1 MKKFFEEFKDFIAR
15 GNVMDM
21 AVGVII
27 GGAFTAIV
35 TSLNKDIITPILA
48 IFGGVDFSNLML
60 RMGTSDNAPI
70 LMYGSFITAVINFL
84 ITAFIIFCLVKA
96 LNKAASFTKKEEKPV
111 EPTEKECPFCKT
123 KINILATRCPYCTSK
138 LDEGNLNEKESSSEV
153 VSK

>member
-138 LDEGNLNEKESSSEV
+138 LDEENLNEKESSSEV

>member
-48 IFGGVDFSNLML
+48 IFGGVDFSNLTL
-60 RMGTSDNAPI
+60 KMGTSDNAPI
-70 LMYGSFITAVINFL
+70 LMYGSFLTAVINFL

-96 LNKAASFTKKEEKPV
+96 LNKAASFRKKEEMPAV
-111 EPTEKECPFCKT
+111 PTEKECPFCKS
-123 KINILATRCPYCTSK
+123 KIDISATRCPYCTSK
-138 LDEGNLNEKESSSEV
+138 LDEEESCE
-153 VSK
+153 

>member
-48 IFGGVDFSNLML
+48 IFGGVDFSNLTL
-60 RMGTSDNAPI
+60 KMG
-70 LMYGSFITAVINFL
+70 TAVINFL
-84 ITAFIIFCLVKA
+84 ITAFIIFCLIKA
-96 LNKAASFTKKEEKPV
+96 LNKAASFAKKEEIL
-111 EPTEKECPFCKT
+111 EQPTEKECPFCKS
-123 KINILATRCPYCTSK
+123 KIDISATRCPHCTSQ
-138 LDEGNLNEKESSSEV
+138 LEEEEDCEE
-153 VSK
+153 

>member
-1 MKKFFEEFKDFIAR
+1 MKKFFEEFKDFIER

-48 IFGGVDFSNLML
+48 IFGGVDFSNLTL
-60 RMGTSDNAPI
+60 KMGTSDNAPI
-70 LMYGSFITAVINFL
+70 LMYGSFLTAVINFL

-96 LNKAASFTKKEEKPV
+96 LNKAASFRKKEETPAV
-111 EPTEKECPFCKT
+111 PTEKECPFCKS
-123 KINILATRCPYCTSK
+123 KIDISATRCPYCTSK
-138 LDEGNLNEKESSSEV
+138 LDEEESCE
-153 VSK
+153 

>member
-48 IFGGVDFSNLML
+48 IFGGVDFSNLTL
-60 RMGTSDNAPI
+60 KMGTSDNAPI
-70 LMYGSFITAVINFL
+70 LMYGSFLTAVINFL

-96 LNKAASFTKKEEKPV
+96 LNKAASFRKKEETPAV
-111 EPTEKECPFCKT
+111 PTEKECLFCKS
-123 KINILATRCPYCTSK
+123 KIDISATRCPYCTSK
-138 LDEGNLNEKESSSEV
+138 LDEEESCE
-153 VSK
+153 